1 MVALRRRLFTLLAL
15 LLSGALLFTGLSDRS
30 AQVRANLLDLV
41 PLNRAES
48 PHSRSDGTGLEEEF
62 TLEGRYK
69 LAKVRVLGL
78 SLIHI

>member
-30 AQVRANLLDLV
+30 SQVRANLLDLV

-48 PHSRSDGTGLEEEF
+48 PHSRSDGTGLEAVSYTHL
-62 TLEGRYK
+62 TLPTT
-69 LAKVRVLGL
+69 VIV
-78 SLIHI
+78 